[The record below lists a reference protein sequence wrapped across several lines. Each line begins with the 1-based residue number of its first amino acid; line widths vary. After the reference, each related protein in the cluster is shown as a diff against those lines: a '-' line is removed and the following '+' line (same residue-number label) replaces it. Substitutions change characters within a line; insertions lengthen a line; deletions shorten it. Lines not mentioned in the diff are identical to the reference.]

1 MCLVD
6 LIGKWSIGFDD
17 DDKLG
22 AIKIY
27 SLEVYKGAID
37 YNDEWG
43 DSIIPYQVHGF
54 STRKLYPH
62 YKTKKECQEAIKSL
76 KPWNTGYKLSV
87 SEYGSFQNAVENL
100 ITVAR

>member
-17 DDKLG
+17 DDKL
-22 AIKIY
+22 APIKICAF
-27 SLEVYKGAID
+27 EFWARGID
-37 YNDEWG
+37 YKDEGG
-43 DSIIPYQVHGF
+43 DSIIPYELHGF
-54 STRKLYPH
+54 SIKKLYPH
-62 YKTKKECQEAIKSL
+62 YKTNKECQEAIKSL
-76 KPWNTGYKLSV
+76 EPWNTGYKLSV